1 MIAFVLGIL
10 ACFVAGDLLHRFG
23 STAEVSRKSVHV
35 GTCLVIAAFPVFGIG
50 DRELLLIA
58 IGSFV
63 AIALLRRT
71 VLMRA
76 IMSVE
81 RTSWGD
87 LMLPLSV
94 AIIAPMHVAYPVFLG
109 AYLVLGISD
118 ALASLVGRAFGRRRY
133 MLLGHAKSYIG
144 SSAFFASAWAILA
157 PVAHFGGL
165 PPVTALLA
173 GGIAAGALTLVEALS
188 HKGVDNL
195 SIPVGAA
202 LLLPPLLH
210 IPFPV

>member
-10 ACFVAGDLLHRFG
+10 ACFVVGDLLHRFG

-35 GTCLVIAAFPVFGIG
+35 CSCLLIAAFPLFGIG

-58 IGSFV
+58 IGSVV

-71 VLMRA
+71 VVMRA

-81 RTSWGD
+81 RASWGD

-94 AIIAPMHVAYPVFLG
+94 AIIAPMHVAYPVFLS

-118 ALASLVGRAFGRRRY
+118 ALASLVGRAYGRRRY
-133 MLLGHAKSYIG
+133 VLLGHAKSYIG
-144 SSAFFASAWAILA
+144 SSAFFVSAWAILA
-157 PVAHFGGL
+157 PVAHYGGL
-165 PPVTALLA
+165 PPATALLV
-173 GGIAAGALTLVEALS
+173 GGVAAGVLTLVEALS

-195 SIPVGAA
+195 SIPVAAA

-210 IPFPV
+210 ILFPA

>member
-1 MIAFVLGIL
+1 MIAFLLAILG
-10 ACFVAGDLLHRFG
+10 CFVVGDLLHRFG
-23 STAEVSRKSVHV
+23 RSAEVSRKSVHV
-35 GTCLVIAAFPVFGIG
+35 CSCLVIAAFPLFGIG

-94 AIIAPMHVAYPVFLG
+94 AIVAPMHVAYPVFLG
-109 AYLVLGISD
+109 AYLVLGIPD
-118 ALASLVGRAFGRRRY
+118 ALASLVGRAWGRRRY
-133 MLLGHAKSYIG
+133 TLLGHAKSYIG
-144 SSAFFASAWAILA
+144 SAAFFASAWLILGVVLHRA
-157 PVAHFGGL
+157 GL
-165 PPVTALLA
+165 PPATALVAAGIAGAALA
-173 GGIAAGALTLVEALS
+173 GVEALS
-188 HKGVDNL
+188 HKGLDNL
-195 SIPVGAA
+195 SIPVAAA

-210 IPFPV
+210 IPFPA